1 MNNLSK
7 LSLLLAMGCPLAAAA
22 QSVTPPVITTYSNST
37 IVLGITSNSKWAIF
51 ENRGEEATGG
61 KIFDVANNVYTNV
74 TSSNST
80 DNGSVA
86 DISDDGNIVV
96 GLYQDK
102 PAFWNKS
109 TGVWTT
115 LPAPAGTSETGSA
128 VAVTA
133 DGKYAVGYVW
143 GNSTDNTDSEFKSY
157 DQQQVMWDLT
167 TQKVVSLNNVPI
179 KDISNSNQYQSSF
192 RNISADGRYIL
203 GVNSYSYVSSTAF
216 YVYDV
221 QTETYDYIGFTEG
234 SPNFTA
240 KVSDLHHIES
250 ANMSAS
256 GKYVTGSAYMVKND
270 NGTYANEYEVAY
282 RYNCETKEFE
292 LFDADGDS
300 GIVGFGIDDNGTIYG
315 ATPTTDPMRDI
326 YIRHGK
332 YWYGLSQILAQRYG
346 IDYEEKTGFENTG
359 SPVAVSSDGR
369 VIGTFTD
376 PENGTGYIM
385 RLYEDI
391 NTACESVDLMG
402 NYTISPVSG
411 SSFSTLSELTVSFD
425 RTIALKGTGKE
436 VQLLDAAGNLV
447 RNSLGINISNAK
459 ATITFR
465 PTSLTA
471 GQTYT
476 IVIPAG
482 TISMATD
489 SEVSN
494 REIRIQYVGREDT
507 PVKPLTI
514 YPTEGSAISKLDYS
528 SSHIVL
534 NFNSN
539 IVVSD
544 ENVTAAIYRNDEEEA
559 YESLSMEC
567 SGNQLALYPI
577 STLYLYQGNDYRI
590 VIPANAVTDAGGA
603 GGNEEITI
611 NYTGNYEREIS
622 SDDKTLFSESFDNGL
637 GTQLMFYEGDN
648 NTPTSEMQGYGF
660 TKSTTPW
667 WVGSDESVGDYAAM
681 SHSSYSPAGKSDD
694 WMVIPQIYVP
704 DENCYLSFKSQGFSK
719 SASDHLK
726 VYVIPS
732 ETVYNDITSD
742 AIADFKANRILVYDK
757 VQDPGSS
764 EQDLEGDWTPNEISL
779 SDFVDQDI
787 YIAFVNENEDQSIVF
802 VDDIQVIHDMRFLTA
817 VDNETTVVAQD
828 EIEIFGR
835 VAVQS
840 ELATYSTVKLT
851 LYDDFGKVVDTIE
864 ESGLT
869 LNSSTPYSF
878 RFSKPLQLEKGV
890 DNYFKIVIKLDNEE
904 YTISRTITNLAFR
917 PTKRVFLE
925 EYAGSDCGNCPLG
938 IVTIEKLQ
946 KELPNNFIAASIR
959 SYNGDVL
966 GSSFSSYSTYLG
978 LNDAGAPSGIINRTT
993 IAYPMTQVN
1002 SKYVFNA
1009 PEGSAKL
1016 WTDIVYDELDTPA
1029 IADIT
1034 VSATYNS
1041 ETGIIAA
1048 PFNVKYALNKSNVNA
1063 SILFM
1068 VLEDNLVTYQSNY
1081 FYNKSDQPNLGEWQ
1095 KGGIYASSY
1104 AYPVYANDVI
1114 RAIVGNTINGTQG
1127 YIPSKVV
1134 AGEDNGDTFYF
1145 SAPQSV
1151 ENFDNTHVV
1160 AVLIDN
1166 NTDAVVN
1173 AAICKLES
1181 VDNSGVTNV
1190 TTDGNGINIS
1200 VNADGDV
1207 VVASNATTAVQ
1218 VYDVA
1223 GATIAT
1229 ANGEGQV
1236 IANTNGYK
1244 GVALVKAVTANGTKT
1259 AKVIIK

>member
-1 MNNLSK
+1 MF
-7 LSLLLAMGCPLAAAA
+7 A
-22 QSVTPPVITTYSNST
+22 QSVAQPDFSTYSNST
-37 IVLGITSNSKWAIF
+37 IVLGITQNSKWAIF

-61 KIFDVANNVYTNV
+61 KILDIVNNTYSNV
-74 TSSNST
+74 TSSDSS

-86 DISDDGNIVV
+86 DITNDGNIVV

-102 PAFWNKS
+102 PAFWNK
-109 TGVWTT
+109 TTQVWTT
-115 LPAPAGTSETGSA
+115 LPAPSGTNETGSA
-128 VAVTA
+128 VAVTG

-143 GNSTDNTDSEFKSY
+143 GNSSDNTNNEFKSY
-157 DQQQVMWDLT
+157 DQQAVMWNLT
-167 TQKVVSLNNVPI
+167 TKRVVSLKNVPTLDLSC
-179 KDISNSNQYQSSF
+179 KNQYQSTF
-192 RNISADGRYIL
+192 RNISADGKYIL
-203 GVNSYSYVSSTAF
+203 GVNSYSYVASTAF

-221 QTETYDYIGFTEG
+221 DNATYDYIGFEMTDD
-234 SPNFTA
+234 SCNA
-240 KVSDLHHIES
+240 KVAGIHHIES

-256 GKYVTGSAYMVKND
+256 GKYVTGSAYMVKDD
-270 NGTYANEYEVAY
+270 NGTVANEYEVAY
-282 RYNCETKEFE
+282 RYNCETKVFE
-292 LFDADGDS
+292 LFDGDGDS

-315 ATPTTDPMRDI
+315 ATPTSDPVREV

-332 YWYGLSQILAQRYG
+332 YWYGLSQILSQRYG
-346 IDYEEKTGFENTG
+346 IDFESKTGFENTG

-369 VIGTFTD
+369 IIGTFTN
-376 PENGTGYIM
+376 PEDGAGYIM
-385 RLYEDI
+385 SLYEDI
-391 NTACESVDLMG
+391 NDACEAVDLMG

-425 RTIALKGTGKE
+425 RNITLNGNGKN
-436 VQLLDAAGNLV
+436 VQLLDENGKLV
-447 RNSLGINISNAK
+447 RNSLGVSVNTAK
-459 ATITFR
+459 ATIQFR
-465 PTSLTA
+465 PTSLEA
-471 GQTYT
+471 GKSYT

-482 TISMATD
+482 TLSMATD

-494 REIRIQYVGREDT
+494 REISINYIGRNDA
-507 PVKPLTI
+507 PVKPVTI
-514 YPTEGSAISKLDYS
+514 YPTVGSAISKLDYS

-534 NFNSN
+534 NFDAN
-539 IVVSD
+539 ILVSD
-544 ENVTAAIYRNDEEEA
+544 GVTAAIYRNNEEEA
-559 YESLSMEC
+559 YESLSLAS

-577 STLYLYQGNDYRI
+577 NTLYLYQGNSYRI

-603 GGNEEITI
+603 GGNEEITL
-611 NYTGNYEREIS
+611 NYTGNYEREVS
-622 SDDKTLFSESFDNGL
+622 SDDKILFSEDFEGGL

-667 WVGSDESVGDYAAM
+667 WIGSDEGDGDYAAM

-732 ETVYNDITSD
+732 ETVYNDITAD

-757 VQDPGSS
+757 VQDPGTN
-764 EQDLEGDWTPNEISL
+764 EQTLADDWTPNEISL
-779 SDFVDQDI
+779 SDFIEQDV

-802 VDDIQVIHDMRFLTA
+802 VDDIEVIHDMRFLTA
-817 VDNETTVVAQD
+817 IDNETTVVAKD

-835 VAVQS
+835 IAVQS
-840 ELATYSTVKLT
+840 EVASYSSATLT
-851 LYDDFGKVVDTIE
+851 LYNDNGKVVDTIE
-864 ESGLT
+864 ETGLDIT
-869 LNSSTPYSF
+869 NAEAYSF
-878 RFSKPLQLEKGV
+878 RFSKPLPLEIGV

-938 IVTIEKLQ
+938 TLAIEKLQ
-946 KELPNNFIAASIR
+946 KELPNNFIVASIR

-966 GSSFSSYSTYLG
+966 GSTFDSYTTYLG
-978 LNDAGAPSGIINRTT
+978 LNSAGAPSGIINRST
-993 IAYPMTQVN
+993 IAYPMVQTN
-1002 SKYVFNA
+1002 ATYVFNA
-1009 PEGSAKL
+1009 PEGASKL

-1029 IADIT
+1029 IADIS
-1034 VSATYNS
+1034 VSATYNA

-1048 PFNVKYALNKSNVNA
+1048 PFNVKYALDKTNVNV
-1063 SILFM
+1063 SVLFM
-1068 VLEDNLVTYQSNY
+1068 VLEDNLLTYQRNY
-1081 FYNKSDQPNLGEWQ
+1081 FYTTSNQPNLGEWQ
-1095 KGGIYASSY
+1095 KGGIYGQAEY
-1104 AYPVYANDVI
+1104 VYPFYANDVV
-1114 RAIVGNTINGTQG
+1114 RAIIGNTINGTQG
-1127 YIPSKVV
+1127 YVPSKVT
-1134 AGEDNGDTFYF
+1134 AGADNGDTFYF

-1151 ENFDNTHVV
+1151 ENYDNTHVV

-1166 NTDAVVN
+1166 NTDAVIN
-1173 AAICKLES
+1173 AAICK
-1181 VDNSGVTNV
+1181 VQTDDASGVTNV
-1190 TTDGNGINIS
+1190 TTDGNGISIS

-1207 VVASNATTAVQ
+1207 VVESNAAATVQ
-1218 VYDVA
+1218 VYDLA

-1229 ANGEGQV
+1229 AYGQDQV
-1236 IANTNGYK
+1236 IAATNGYK
-1244 GVALVKAVTANGTKT
+1244 GIALVKAVTANGSKT